1 MEIIYWLFIKPFG
14 FKQEPKCTNCTKH
27 HYPSPTHILITTF
40 VQGSA
45 IAALLIF
52 TVFRFY
58 LVIDRLLNPPIPED
72 ARNQM
77 EYAGSALPLGGEA
90 PPV

>member
-1 MEIIYWLFIKPFG
+1 MCIKPFG
-14 FKQEPKCTNCTKH
+14 FPQEPQCANCSKH
-27 HYPSPTHILITTF
+27 HYSSPTHLFITTF

-45 IAALLIF
+45 IAALVIF

-58 LVIDRLLNPPIPED
+58 LVSDRLLNPSIPEE

-77 EYAGSALPLGGEA
+77 EYVA
-90 PPV
+90 

>member
-14 FKQEPKCTNCTKH
+14 FKQEPQCTKCTKH
-27 HYPSPTHILITTF
+27 HFPSPTHMFIATF

-45 IAALLIF
+45 IAALVML

-58 LVIDRLLNPPIPED
+58 LVGDRLLNPPIPEE

-77 EYAGSALPLGGEA
+77 EYVA
-90 PPV
+90 

>member
-14 FKQEPKCTNCTKH
+14 FPQDKCSIKTCTKH
-27 HYPSPTHILITTF
+27 HYPSATHFFITKF

-45 IAALLIF
+45 IAVLLIF

-58 LVIDRLLNPPIPED
+58 LVIDRLLNPPIPEE

-77 EYAGSALPLGGEA
+77 KYVA
-90 PPV
+90 

>member
-1 MEIIYWLFIKPFG
+1 MF
-14 FKQEPKCTNCTKH
+14 
-27 HYPSPTHILITTF
+27 ITTF

-45 IAALLIF
+45 IAALVIF

-58 LVIDRLLNPPIPED
+58 LVGDRIFNPPIPEE

-77 EYAGSALPLGGEA
+77 EYVA
-90 PPV
+90 

>member
-14 FKQEPKCTNCTKH
+14 FKQEPQCTKCTNH
-27 HYPSPTHILITTF
+27 HYPSPTYMFITTF

-45 IAALLIF
+45 IAALVIF

-58 LVIDRLLNPPIPED
+58 LVIDRLLNPPIPEE

-77 EYAGSALPLGGEA
+77 KYVA
-90 PPV
+90 